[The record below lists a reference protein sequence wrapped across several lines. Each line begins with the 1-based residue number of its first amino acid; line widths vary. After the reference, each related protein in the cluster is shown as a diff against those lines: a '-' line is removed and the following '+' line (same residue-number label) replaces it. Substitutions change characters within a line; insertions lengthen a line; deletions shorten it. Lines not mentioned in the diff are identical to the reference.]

1 MGGGCQSG
9 QIVIKR
15 PSRTIPSLVRDL
27 KPRRNVLFLQAMSW
41 THHIGQPCDEG
52 VMLSSRAAAPCSKK
66 AAPWILAATI
76 LGSSLAFIDG
86 SIVNLALPALQ
97 VSLNATVVDVQW
109 VVEAYALLLA
119 ALMLAGGSLGD
130 IYGRKKVYM
139 AGVVVFAAA
148 SVWCGLAPNVSQ
160 LIVAR
165 GVQGIGAALL
175 TPGSLAI
182 ISASFEKRDRG
193 KAIGTWSGFTSIT
206 AAVGPVLGGF
216 LIEHASWRWAF
227 FINLPI
233 AIIVLAL
240 TIIYVPESRNAQDSA
255 ALDWL
260 GAGLVTIGLGGLVYG
275 LIESS
280 KRDWNDVGLIA
291 AFALGVTALLL
302 FFVVEAYSKAP
313 LLPLNWF
320 RTRDFSGVNL
330 LTLLLYGALGGLLF
344 FFPLNLIQVHGYSAT
359 AAGGAMLPF
368 IFLMFLLSR
377 WSGGLV
383 DRYGARPP
391 LIVGPLIV
399 AVGFAL
405 FTLPSSGGSYWTT
418 FFPAVIVLGIGMATS
433 VAPLTTTVMN
443 SVSEKHAGS
452 ASGVNNAVSRLAGLL
467 SIAVLGIVMVAGF
480 NRNLSSRFANRD
492 MDPGIRE
499 QLDGQRMRLAAIEIP
514 PSLDVHTTATIRQD
528 INASFV
534 AGFRIVMFIASTL
547 ALLSAG
553 AAWLLIGSKSQY
565 K

>member
-1 MGGGCQSG
+1 
-9 QIVIKR
+9 
-15 PSRTIPSLVRDL
+15 
-27 KPRRNVLFLQAMSW
+27 
-41 THHIGQPCDEG
+41 
-52 VMLSSRAAAPCSKK
+52 
-66 AAPWILAATI
+66 
-76 LGSSLAFIDG
+76 
-86 SIVNLALPALQ
+86 
-97 VSLNATVVDVQW
+97 
-109 VVEAYALLLA
+109 
-119 ALMLAGGSLGD
+119 LGD